1 MEVLLTSEVLLISSV
16 LVVLAIFFFATY
28 RVVNAD
34 EAHVIVFM
42 GKDRRVY
49 SPRYKISDGSEVGGK
64 TSYFYIPFLM
74 KRQILPL
81 LNVKM
86 DIKDIHLNDMN
97 VAPFISDV
105 ISWLHIDDPIR
116 AAERLNF
123 NHSEGTF
130 GSLKDDLINM
140 VHAIARSVAM
150 KQEVLDIMRD
160 RTTFASSVRQE
171 VDGHLKSWG
180 VELVALEVND
190 IRDDGEKNSHIIA
203 NYEAIRKVQVESTA
217 RKEVA
222 ERTREAVE
230 VEQDNRNKS
239 EVAKASADEQILKR
253 QIERD
258 KNTGIAEQEK
268 QVEIAKS
275 EEIANTQKVLATRK
289 LEVGTASVKKEA
301 AIELATGE
309 AEAIRIKGE
318 KEAQVVKLTG
328 EAEARATEAKGLAE
342 ATAKDA
348 MAEALKKFN
357 EAGIS
362 LEKIRAWVEVQIAQA
377 QAQGKIAE
385 NAEIKIVNSGKGGNI
400 LGFDLN
406 AENGANLGQM
416 LEGLDL
422 GKIASFLGKKNES

>member
-1 MEVLLTSEVLLISSV
+1 MEIIILGAVLGFLTIV
-16 LVVLAIFFFATY
+16 FFSTY
-28 RVVNAD
+28 RVVEAD
-34 EAHVIVFM
+34 QAHVIVFM
-42 GKDRRVY
+42 GRDRKIY

-64 TSYFYIPFLM
+64 TSYFYFPFLM

-81 LNVKM
+81 RNVKM
-86 DIKDIHLNDMN
+86 DIHDIHLNDKN
-97 VAPFISDV
+97 VAPFVCDV
-105 ISWLHIDDPIR
+105 ISWLHIDDPIK
-116 AAERLNF
+116 AAERLDF
-123 NHSEGTF
+123 SHSAGSF
-130 GSLKDDLINM
+130 GSLKEDLVNM
-140 VHAIARSVAM
+140 VHSIARSVAM

-171 VDGHLKSWG
+171 VDGHLKAWG

-190 IRDDGEKNSHIIA
+190 IRDDDVKNSHIIS
-203 NYEAIRKVQVESTA
+203 NYEAMRKVQVESTA

-239 EVAKASADEQILKR
+239 EVSKAIADEQIQKR

-258 KNTGIAEQEK
+258 KNIGIAEQEK
-268 QVEIAKS
+268 EVEIAKQT
-275 EEIANTQKVLATRK
+275 EIANTQKVSANRM
-289 LEVGTASVKKEA
+289 LEVGTASFKKEA

-318 KEAQVVKLTG
+318 KEANVIELTG
-328 EAEARATEAKGLAE
+328 NATASATQANGLAE
-342 ATAKDA
+342 AKAKDA

-357 EAGIS
+357 DAGIS
-362 LEKIRAWVEVQIAQA
+362 LEQIKAWVEVQKAMA
-377 QAQGKIAE
+377 EAQGKIAE

-400 LGFDLN
+400 LGLDLN
-406 AENGANLGQM
+406 AETGANLGQM

-422 GKIASFLGKKNES
+422 SKIAKFFGKKNEN